1 MFRCKKYTVR
11 PCPLTVV
18 DMSVQR
24 VHIGLLKA
32 CSARPVRAGAGEI
45 IEIENV
51 IFPIYKPYEG

>member
-45 IEIENV
+45 IEIENGV
-51 IFPIYKPYEG
+51 LYVYEG